1 MSNPAAAAAPVS
13 VAIVYHSGYGH
24 TAVLAD
30 SIAQGIADAGETPV
44 LLKIEN
50 AAQDFDV
57 ILDAVS
63 GADAV
68 IFGAPT
74 YMGDVSAP
82 FKAFADA
89 SSKAFFTGGWKDK
102 LAAGFTNSHS
112 FAGDKGHALNSLS
125 ILAAQHGMNWINL
138 GIPAP
143 NLTAAERG
151 PEVLNRV
158 GSFVGLAGQ
167 SDNAAPELSPPS
179 GDRETARLLGLRVA
193 QAARRWRAGA
203 QAQQPEQAQA
213 A

>member
-1 MSNPAAAAAPVS
+1 MSIRSNDPVS

-30 SIAQGIADAGETPV
+30 SIAQGVRDAGDTPV
-44 LLKIEN
+44 LLKIDS
-50 AAQDFDV
+50 AAQDFDA
-57 ILDAVS
+57 ILAAV
-63 GADAV
+63 APAQAV

-89 SSKAFFTGGWKDK
+89 SSKAFFTGAWKDK

-112 FAGDKGHALNSLS
+112 FSGDKAHALNSLS
-125 ILAAQHGMNWINL
+125 ILAA
-138 GIPAP
+138 
-143 NLTAAERG
+143 ERG
-151 PEVLNRV
+151 PETLNRV

-179 GDRETARLLGLRVA
+179 GDRETARLLGVRVA
-193 QAARRWRAGA
+193 QAARRWRNGA
-203 QAQQPEQAQA
+203 AVANDVEAAQA